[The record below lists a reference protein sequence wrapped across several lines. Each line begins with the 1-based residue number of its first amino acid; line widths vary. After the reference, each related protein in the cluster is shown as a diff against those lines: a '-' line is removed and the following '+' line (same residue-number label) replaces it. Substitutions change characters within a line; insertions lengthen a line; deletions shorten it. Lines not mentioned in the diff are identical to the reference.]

1 MDQRPDLE
9 ILEKAELFRGT
20 PAAVLA
26 EIQTLSFRKRLGEGE
41 VLVRQGDP
49 ATTLHIVASGRLR
62 VTQTTSDGQQVI
74 IRYLGPGD
82 VAGYAALSG
91 GETHPGTVTA
101 VDDCLLLGWNAA
113 AMKRIMMAHPII
125 AMNAVTIL
133 GARYHEIQMRL
144 RERSTENV
152 ERRIAHALL
161 RLVRQAGRRVE
172 GGVEIDFPISRQ
184 DIAEMTGTTLHTV
197 SRTLS
202 AWESRGIVASGRQRR
217 SHRSCVFKRKLSS
230 GPARDWF

>member
-101 VDDCLLLGWNAA
+101 VDDCLLLAWNPA

-125 AMNAVTIL
+125 A
-133 GARYHEIQMRL
+133 
-144 RERSTENV
+144 
-152 ERRIAHALL
+152 
-161 RLVRQAGRRVE
+161 
-172 GGVEIDFPISRQ
+172 
-184 DIAEMTGTTLHTV
+184 
-197 SRTLS
+197 LS
-202 AWESRGIVASGRQRR
+202 
-217 SHRSCVFKRKLSS
+217 
-230 GPARDWF
+230 

>member
-26 EIQTLSFRKRLGEGE
+26 EIQTSSFRKRLGDGE

-101 VDDCLLLGWNAA
+101 VDECLLLGWNAA
-113 AMKRIMMAHPII
+113 AMKRIMMAYPII

-152 ERRIAHALL
+152 ERRIAHTVL
-161 RLVRQAGRRVE
+161 RLAQQAGRRTPR
-172 GGVEIDFPISRQ
+172 GVEIAFPLSRQ
-184 DIAEMTGTTLHTV
+184 DLAEMAGTTLHTV

-202 AWESRGIVASGRQRR
+202 SWEDQGIIDSGRRR
-217 SHRSCVFKRKLSS
+217 VVVCKAQMLSAIANEPS
-230 GPARDWF
+230 